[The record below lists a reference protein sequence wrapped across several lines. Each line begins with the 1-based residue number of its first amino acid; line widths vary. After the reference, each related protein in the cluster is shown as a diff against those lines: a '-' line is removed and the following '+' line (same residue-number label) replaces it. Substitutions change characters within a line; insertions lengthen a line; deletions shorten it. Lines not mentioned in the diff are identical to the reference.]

1 MKLYREVEV
10 KLYKVNAC
18 FDMFI
23 LADSSEEAEKV
34 AMDNCQEDLDHC
46 YRDAVQV
53 AMSISD
59 KKDVPREW
67 HDSIPW
73 ISKRYKGNEETISE
87 LFESSHDLGEK

>member
-10 KLYKVNAC
+10 KLYKVNVC

-67 HDSIPW
+67 H
-73 ISKRYKGNEETISE
+73 
-87 LFESSHDLGEK
+87 HDNNDQGLLDNCYRDAILEAHLS